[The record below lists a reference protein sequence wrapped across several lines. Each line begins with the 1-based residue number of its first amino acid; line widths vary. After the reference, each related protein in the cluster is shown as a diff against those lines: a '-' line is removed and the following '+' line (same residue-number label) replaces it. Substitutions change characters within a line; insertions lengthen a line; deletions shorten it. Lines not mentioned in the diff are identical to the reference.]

1 MLSSLVAIR
10 YLLPKQF
17 IGYWKPLSPSGTNR
31 FDHYFSTLVFYLS
44 NSWWASSSMSS
55 RSV

>member
-1 MLSSLVAIR
+1 MLSGLVVIR

-17 IGYWKPLSPSGTNR
+17 IGYGKPLSPSGTNR
-31 FDHYFSTLVFYLS
+31 FDHYFSTLGFYSS
-44 NSWWASSSMSS
+44 NSWWASSSLSS